1 MKKVQ
6 TYKIYEYN
14 ELDVANPISL
24 TKDEGDTKGDSK
36 SHVHALVAIYGSKSS
51 SSSTINKKKKE
62 KKPRLATD
70 SRMRVH
76 HWGKVMYMP

>member
-14 ELDVANPISL
+14 ELDVVNPVNL

-36 SHVHALVAIYGSKSS
+36 KSC
-51 SSSTINKKKKE
+51 TCTYCNIWK
-62 KKPRLATD
+62 
-70 SRMRVH
+70 
-76 HWGKVMYMP
+76 